1 MTLTDHVLVRNPEQ
15 PDHET
20 QTLGATAVAAP
31 TVSPLGPPAATPS
44 HPADA
49 PSDPQRQPLRVLS
62 VTNMY
67 PTQQWPAF
75 GTFVFNEVQAL
86 RQAGVHV
93 DVLMI
98 NGRASTWNYLRG
110 LFDYW
115 RVLRRRHYDLV
126 HAHYVL
132 TGVIARLQWGTP
144 VVLTHHG
151 PEVIGFPRWQT
162 VLAKVVTPFFD
173 QVIYRTEEMRR
184 ALKDRNGWIITAGL
198 DLERFAPIPQEE
210 ARLRLGLPLDKRLV
224 LWAGEFWRPEKC
236 FGLAQAAVERVQAE
250 LDDVEMVV
258 LSKKPQEIVPLYMSA
273 CDALVLTSSHEG
285 SPNVIKEAMACN
297 LPIVSVRVGDVPEM
311 IAGADNCTLAERDP
325 ADLAR
330 KLLAVLSPPRRSN
343 GRTRV
348 EGLTHAR
355 ITDRI
360 VQVYTAAVERR
371 RAGRAKN

>member
-1 MTLTDHVLVRNPEQ
+1 MTIAEHVLVQEPEQ
-15 PDHET
+15 VQE
-20 QTLGATAVAAP
+20 
-31 TVSPLGPPAATPS
+31 SGPPAPIAAPRLPS
-44 HPADA
+44 QEPAGAQHP
-49 PSDPQRQPLRVLS
+49 PLRVLS

-86 RQAGVHV
+86 RQAGVQV

-110 LFDYW
+110 LLDYW
-115 RVLRRRHYDLV
+115 RALRRRQYDLV

-132 TGVIARLQWGTP
+132 TGAIARLQWGTP

-162 VLAKVVTPFFD
+162 LLAKLITPYFD

-184 ALKDRNGWIITAGL
+184 ALKDRNGWIITAGI
-198 DLERFAPIPQEE
+198 DLERFAPIPRDE
-210 ARLRLGLPLDKRLV
+210 ARVRLGLPLDGRLV

-236 FGLAQAAVERVQAE
+236 FWLAQAAVEQVQTE
-250 LDDVEMVV
+250 LPDVDMV
-258 LSKKPQEIVPLYMSA
+258 LLTKKPQEVVPLYMSA

-311 IAGADNCTLAERDP
+311 IAGTDACALAERDP
-325 ADLAR
+325 ADIAR
-330 KLLAVLSPPRRSN
+330 KLIDVLRSPRRSD

-348 EGLTHAR
+348 CGLTHER

-360 VQVYTAAVERR
+360 LKVYTSAVDRR
-371 RAGRAKN
+371 RARRASN